1 MTTHRASQNRRQRRR
16 RNAITAAVAA
26 AAAAAA
32 GSRTRRW
39 NTGTPT
45 PSCTAS
51 RPSSSGPAETAS
63 AMRVVC
69 GGVWVLHAAAARRV
83 YAEEPCGPA
92 RRTSSSSI
100 GCGERGDAS
109 GSSRQANGS
118 SQEPSALM
126 MRPATAGSPLVHRE
140 LASRPPAHAI
150 SAHLVLAPPRRSAG
164 ALGVGPAACAAEMC
178 RAYDTNHV
186 ECRGR
191 ARGGAHAAC
200 APRTA
205 SAKKTQRPSG
215 SVRRDKALRRQQ
227 HLLKVDHAEACGRL
241 GVGES
246 SIVTRHDDRRAI
258 HLPRRRPARDLRDDN
273 GDCGDRNSDAC
284 HGCRLWAK

>member
-63 AMRVVC
+63 AIREVC
-69 GGVWVLHAAAARRV
+69 GGVCVLHAAAARRV

-126 MRPATAGSPLVHRE
+126 VRRP
-140 LASRPPAHAI
+140 RPTGPRNQR
-150 SAHLVLAPPRRSAG
+150 APCACTTQAQRRCPWSWTSC
-164 ALGVGPAACAAEMC
+164 V
-178 RAYDTNHV
+178 
-186 ECRGR
+186 
-191 ARGGAHAAC
+191 RGGDVS
-200 APRTA
+200 R
-205 SAKKTQRPSG
+205 
-215 SVRRDKALRRQQ
+215 V
-227 HLLKVDHAEACGRL
+227 
-241 GVGES
+241 
-246 SIVTRHDDRRAI
+246 
-258 HLPRRRPARDLRDDN
+258 
-273 GDCGDRNSDAC
+273 
-284 HGCRLWAK
+284 